1 MIRIEIDM
9 DMPKEC
15 HECPFQLKF
24 KNGEVD
30 DWYMRRCVI
39 VNQPIEYPKPDWCPL
54 VEEEPTIEEWTAG
67 EYPRE

>member
-15 HECPFQLKF
+15 HECLFQLKF

-30 DWYMRRCVI
+30 DWYMRRCII
-39 VNQPIEYPKPDWCPL
+39 VNQPIEYLKPNWCPL
-54 VEEEPTIEEWTAG
+54 VEEDPTIEE
-67 EYPRE
+67 